1 MAERS
6 SKILLSHPTGN
17 PNVRGALKALSCAGM
32 LDEFWTCVSGTS
44 PFVRYLPRSLAA
56 SFNRRSFAYPTEAL
70 IHTRPWREI
79 ARQAAMRV
87 RWDFLTT
94 PDRRPLSHESVAA
107 AFDRQVA
114 KRIGTRPPGAVYAYD
129 VGALHSFRAAKQVGA
144 KRIYDLQTAHWRF
157 VLQTFQEEAALLPD
171 FAPLLRTSEQP
182 EKQERQDEE
191 LALADLIIVPSRFV
205 ARSLKSAPGITA
217 PIEVVPYGAPAVDRD
232 AQQRPPRAENQKLK
246 VLFVGRLTQEKGI
259 AYLLDAVSPLRDH
272 VELTLVGRRY
282 GDCEKVDRAI
292 REHRWIPHLSHDL
305 LLQEMSQSDVL
316 VHPTLI
322 EGFALVIME
331 AMSRGLPV
339 ITTPNSGAEDL
350 IANGRNGFLVPIRS
364 AEAIF
369 HSLEALIQD
378 RSLLESMRCAA
389 METAQHCSWDRYGDR
404 LLQALGQERGTG
416 ATQ

>member
-1 MAERS
+1 MAERI

-17 PNVRGALKALSCAGM
+17 PNVRGALKALACAGM
-32 LDEFWTCVSGTS
+32 LDEFWTCVSGAS
-44 PFVRYLPRSLAA
+44 PVRYIPRSIAT
-56 SFNRRSFAYPTEAL
+56 SFERRSFLYPDARS

-79 ARQAAMRV
+79 ARQVAMRLQCN
-87 RWDFLTT
+87 FLTA
-94 PDRRPLSHESVAA
+94 PDDRPLSHESVAA

-114 KRIGTRPPGAVYAYD
+114 KRVAARPPGAVYAYD
-129 VGALHSFRAAKQVGA
+129 VGALHSFRAAKQACV

-157 VLQTFQEEAALLPD
+157 VLQTFQEEASLLPEL
-171 FAPLLRTSEQP
+171 APLLRTTELK
-182 EKQERQDEE
+182 EKQHRQDEE
-191 LALADLIIVPSRFV
+191 LAMADLIIVPSRFV

-217 PIEVVPYGAPAVDRD
+217 RIEVVPYGAPAVDRD
-232 AQQRPPRAENQKLK
+232 APRKIPSRENQKLK

-282 GDCEKVDRAI
+282 GDCAKVDRAI
-292 REHRWIPHLSHDL
+292 REHRWIPHLSHEL
-305 LLQEMSQSDVL
+305 LLHEMSQNDVL
-316 VHPTLI
+316 VHPSLI

-350 IANGRNGFLVPIRS
+350 IANGKSGFLVPIRS
-364 AEAIF
+364 AEAITQ
-369 HSLEALIQD
+369 SLETLIEN

-389 METAQHCSWDRYGDR
+389 VETAEHWSWDRYGDR
-404 LLQALGQERGTG
+404 LLQALGHERGMC
-416 ATQ
+416 ATR